1 MPDQESTVRYE
12 AEPGQVRALRGKIA
26 LRDGFVEISR
36 RDGTILIPVRLVL
49 AIEQWNREGG
59 P

>member
-12 AEPGQVRALRGKIA
+12 AEPGQVRALRGEIA